1 MPLQEALSE
10 YTQFQAENFRPF
22 SDRLTRKKTMTNKPI
37 AVVTGASSGIGAATA
52 RHLAAAGYDLILG
65 ARRMD
70 RLQAVAEPL
79 GARALMLD
87 VTDATSVQAFCD
99 QISSVNVLVNNA
111 GGALGVETVADAVDE
126 KWETMYDSNV
136 LGTMRMVRGLLPKME
151 ASGAG
156 HIIVIGSVAG
166 IEVYPGG
173 GGYTA
178 AKHAVKA
185 VTETL
190 RVELV
195 GKPIRVTE
203 VAPGLVETE
212 FSIVRFGGDAERAKK
227 PYLGMTPLSADDV
240 ADAIVWAVTRPAHVN
255 IDTLVIK
262 PLDQATATLIHRK
275 P

>member
-1 MPLQEALSE
+1 MA
-10 YTQFQAENFRPF
+10 
-22 SDRLTRKKTMTNKPI
+22 DKPI
-37 AVVTGASSGIGAATA
+37 AVVTGASSGIGAAA
-52 RHLAAAGYDLILG
+52 AKHLAAAGYELILG

-79 GARALMLD
+79 GAKALMLD
-87 VTDATSVQAFCD
+87 VRDAGSVQAFCD
-99 QISSVNVLVNNA
+99 QVPAVNVLINNA
-111 GGALGVETVADAVDE
+111 GGALGVESVAEAIDE

-136 LGTMRMVRGLLPKME
+136 LGTMRMVRGLLPKLE

-156 HIIVIGSVAG
+156 HIVNIGSVAG

-173 GGYTA
+173 AGYTA

-185 VTETL
+185 LTETL
-190 RVELV
+190 RLELV
-195 GKPIRVTE
+195 GKPIRITE
-203 VAPGLVETE
+203 VAPGLVETD
-212 FSIVRFGGDAERAKK
+212 FSLVRFGGDAERAKK
-227 PYLGMTPLSADDV
+227 PYQGMTPLVADDI
-240 ADAIVWAVTRPAHVN
+240 ADAIVWVVTRPAHVN

>member
-1 MPLQEALSE
+1 MSE
-10 YTQFQAENFRPF
+10 
-22 SDRLTRKKTMTNKPI
+22 KPI

-70 RLQAVAEPL
+70 KLQAVAEPL
-79 GARALMLD
+79 GAKALALD
-87 VTDATSVQAFCD
+87 VTDAQSVEAFCA
-99 QISSVNVLVNNA
+99 QIQSVHVLVNNA
-111 GGALGVETVADAVDE
+111 GGALGVETVAESVDD
-126 KWETMYDSNV
+126 KWERMYDTNV

-195 GKPIRVTE
+195 GKPVRVTE
-203 VAPGLVETE
+203 IAPGLVETE
-212 FSIVRFGGDAERAKK
+212 FSIVRFGGDTDRAKK
-227 PYLGMTPLSADDV
+227 PYLGMTPLTADDV

-275 P
+275 TE